1 MFINILLA
9 MMLTASAQ
17 FAATPPQA
25 QPNRGE
31 CASGLGR
38 AEDSNGG
45 AAEYLCFCTGEYVTS
60 PSECECAPPADDGL

>member
-31 CASGLGR
+31 CAIDLGG
-38 AEDSNGG
+38 AEDR
-45 AAEYLCFCTGEYVTS
+45 YLCFCTGEYVTN
-60 PSECECAPPADDGL
+60 PGECECAPPADDGL